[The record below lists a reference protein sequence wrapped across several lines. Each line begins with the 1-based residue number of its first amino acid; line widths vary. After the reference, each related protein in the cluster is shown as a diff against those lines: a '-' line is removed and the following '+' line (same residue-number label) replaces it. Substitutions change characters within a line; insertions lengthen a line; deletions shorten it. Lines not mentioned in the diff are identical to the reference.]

1 MVVPKCVR
9 RLRAPTGYD
18 SSLGGQFDNHCALH
32 AGSEQQRYAG
42 APLNCLK
49 AAGCRSRLLAGIV
62 SLRSNLEAA
71 LRGKAGPND
80 RCS

>member
-1 MVVPKCVR
+1 MTIVRVDIDFAKNVVGSQSVR
-9 RLRAPTGYD
+9 TAALWYEPLVAVGASAPGRD
-18 SSLGGQFDNHCALH
+18 RES
-32 AGSEQQRYAG
+32 
-42 APLNCLK
+42 
-49 AAGCRSRLLAGIV
+49 V